1 MKKTLYGVAIAL
13 GTGLIVS
20 ACGGNNV
27 KSDLAKSLEKL
38 EQKLKAVN
46 YMTADVDSVDFTMEV
61 PDYMTP
67 TNQLDV
73 TRPFQY
79 MNAIKEQYIV
89 ASSEDRI
96 LVEPSLKALKYEG
109 KTFLDQYVS
118 YNKSVIEEGVKITS
132 MQEIKSL
139 TIDGMDAKVLQ
150 FDGTVEGIAE
160 PINYYTAFVEGKDK
174 VYFIMTWTLE
184 SKKEAFKDVAD
195 KMIKSFK
202 VKK

>member
-13 GTGLIVS
+13 GTGLLVS
-20 ACGGNNV
+20 ACGGNSV

-38 EQKLKAVN
+38 EQKLKEVH

-89 ASSEDRI
+89 ASSEDRL
-96 LVEPSLKALKYEG
+96 LVEPSLKALKFEG
-109 KTFLDQYVS
+109 KTFLDQYVA

-132 MQEIKSL
+132 MQDTKSL
-139 TIDGMDAKVLQ
+139 TIDGMNAKVLQ
-150 FDGTVEGIAE
+150 FDGNVEGINE

-184 SKKEAFKDVAD
+184 SKKEEFKDVAD

-202 VKK
+202 IKK